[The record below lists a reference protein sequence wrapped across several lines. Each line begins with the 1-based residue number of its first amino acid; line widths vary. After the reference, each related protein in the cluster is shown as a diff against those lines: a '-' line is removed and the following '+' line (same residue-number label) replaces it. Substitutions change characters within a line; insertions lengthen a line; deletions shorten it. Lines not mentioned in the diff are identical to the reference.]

1 MKIFRTYIFHI
12 AALLSVATAVLSCS
26 VGVFDAMP
34 DIEDVNPEKSIMIT
48 GVVSS
53 QEGQGLE
60 DISITFK
67 SYPLN
72 DAKADPINIKTVYT
86 ISKGEYSLKAEGAE
100 FDLFCILTAEDP
112 KGIYQSDN
120 QQIFISW
127 GGVDFDETT
136 NTRYVNDCSFVLNRK

>member
-1 MKIFRTYIFHI
+1 MFYI

-34 DIEDVNPEKSIMIT
+34 DIEGVNPENSIMIT

-72 DAKADPINIKTVYT
+72 DVKADPINIKTVYT
-86 ISKGEYSLKAEGAE
+86 NSKGEYSLKAEGAE